1 MAAVPPRSQLMPKR
15 GGLSGISAST
25 GLVGAPKLVALS
37 TPDRGVPMDLIVRE
51 FDVAFGNTKFVTDVR
66 G

>member
-1 MAAVPPRSQLMPKR
+1 MPKR